1 MKKLILI
8 PFFLIASCVAEKD
21 YEVGYVTKG
30 NPDNNY
36 LDTCKTY
43 CCGD

>member
-1 MKKLILI
+1 MRLLILI
-8 PFFLIASCVAEKD
+8 VFVLGSCSTQKD

-30 NPDNNY
+30 NPDNSY
-36 LDTCKTY
+36 LDTCKVY

>member
-1 MKKLILI
+1 MKKLIWVL
-8 PFFLIASCVAEKD
+8 LLGLLSCAAEKD

-30 NPDNNY
+30 NPDNSY

>member
-1 MKKLILI
+1 MKKVILILV
-8 PFFLIASCVAEKD
+8 LLLSSCVAKKD

-30 NPDNNY
+30 NADNSY
-36 LDTCKTY
+36 LDTCKVY